1 MRTAI
6 YPGSFDPV
14 TYGHIDIIKRSAK
27 MVDKLIIGVL
37 SNSSKTPLFSVE
49 ERVNMLKEV
58 TKDIPNVEVTSFAGL
73 LIDFADACNAKI
85 IVRGLRAVTD
95 FEYELQWA
103 QANRAVR
110 PHLDT
115 LFLVTNVEYSYLSSS
130 AVRELARY
138 HGDVSLFVPPYVEQK
153 LDEKLDSKE
162 NEHEQLIDEIEEYVE
177 GCKPAPFSQSKI
189 IVQKEQLY
197 ELLTEL
203 RLKTPDEIKRYQKI
217 IAQKDKIISD
227 AQAQA
232 EQMIEETT
240 NYANALVEEHE
251 IMLKAYEKAEQTIN
265 AANAQAEEIVAAA
278 NQNAEEMRMSAL
290 SYTQSLIVN
299 IQDVVQRSLDIAKTN
314 SEGLINGLSENLN
327 ILVSN
332 NEALVSQLNDKQP
345 AAAEELPA
353 IDDEED
359 TVADMTGHDEAA
371 EEEDDKTEDQKQ
383 PVPEE
388 TKEEVIE
395 EEDEEEIDDDEYD
408 DDDYDDID

>member
-1 MRTAI
+1 MSRI
-6 YPGSFDPV
+6 
-14 TYGHIDIIKRSAK
+14 
-27 MVDKLIIGVL
+27 
-37 SNSSKTPLFSVE
+37 
-49 ERVNMLKEV
+49 
-58 TKDIPNVEVTSFAGL
+58 
-73 LIDFADACNAKI
+73 
-85 IVRGLRAVTD
+85 
-95 FEYELQWA
+95 
-103 QANRAVR
+103 
-110 PHLDT
+110 
-115 LFLVTNVEYSYLSSS
+115 
-130 AVRELARY
+130 
-138 HGDVSLFVPPYVEQK
+138 
-153 LDEKLDSKE
+153 
-162 NEHEQLIDEIEEYVE
+162 EQLIDEIEEYVE

-290 SYTQSLIVN
+290 SYTQSLIGN
-299 IQDVVQRSLDIAKTN
+299 IQEVVQRSLDIAKTN

-332 NEALVSQLNDKQP
+332 NEALVSQLNEKQP
-345 AAAEELPA
+345 ASANELPE
-353 IDDEED
+353 IEDDEED
-359 TVADMTGHDEAA
+359 NVSDVTGYDEA
-371 EEEDDKTEDQKQ
+371 EEDKEEVQ
-383 PVPEE
+383 PIVEE
-388 TKEEVIE
+388 PKKEEVIE